1 MPFDSFPERDF
12 VGGDP
17 WWQQC
22 KSCKRPI
29 AANEPVEHI
38 KLDPDASH
46 RAQEVNGIYHAD
58 CARPFLSLVR
68 ALNTMRRWG

>member
-12 VGGDP
+12 GGGKP

-58 CARPFLSLVR
+58 CARPFLNLVR